1 MKKLYK
7 HIFII
12 LIIAITIIFFIST
25 VSFGF
30 DIYDVKGQET
40 IADGRIDSIGQNVI
54 KVLGV
59 IGSIAS
65 VVFIVVL
72 GIKYLLGSVE
82 EKAEYK
88 KTMLP
93 YFIGA
98 FLVFAASAIA
108 SMIFNVAIN
117 L

>member
-1 MKKLYK
+1 MKKVFTYIEISLLV
-7 HIFII
+7 IFV
-12 LIIAITIIFFIST
+12 IIFSLSTISY
-25 VSFGF
+25 GF
-30 DIYDVKGQET
+30 DIHDVTGVAST
-40 IADGRIDSIGQNVI
+40 ADDNINSIGQNVI
-54 KVLGV
+54 SVLGIV
-59 IGSIAS
+59 GSIAS
-65 VVFIVVL
+65 VVFMVAL

-98 FLVFAASAIA
+98 FLVFAASTI
-108 SMIFNVAIN
+108 SSIIFNVAIN

>member
-1 MKKLYK
+1 MKKKFKICFL
-7 HIFII
+7 FII
-12 LIIAITIIFFIST
+12 IIGILMFVFNNYSLSFSVENVTGTNTVADNNIS
-25 VSFGF
+25 
-30 DIYDVKGQET
+30 
-40 IADGRIDSIGQNVI
+40 AIGQSAI
-54 KVLGV
+54 KVLGI

-65 VVFIVVL
+65 VVFLVML

-82 EKAEYK
+82 EKATYK

-98 FLVFAASAIA
+98 FLVFAASTIA